1 MMMVLVVEWEVRRV
15 DPNVIVA
22 AVAAAVSTGALA
34 GLTESA
40 KLAVADAYTTFK
52 SVLARKYPGI
62 DVAMVEA
69 KPDSTARQ
77 DVLEAEL
84 IEAGVSEDVELQRAA
99 EHVLHVV
106 HRYAPEAPELVGVKL
121 ARVSAG
127 ELEISRIRSTG
138 GAIGVDARD
147 VQVVGRF
154 TITDVEVKGPANHP
168 L

>member
-84 IEAGVSEDVELQRAA
+84 IEAGVR
-99 EHVLHVV
+99 
-106 HRYAPEAPELVGVKL
+106 
-121 ARVSAG
+121 
-127 ELEISRIRSTG
+127 
-138 GAIGVDARD
+138 
-147 VQVVGRF
+147 GRL
-154 TITDVEVKGPANHP
+154 TWV
-168 L
+168 